1 MREAYRFKSFDFEQ
15 GEMLLI
21 DKPLNWTSF
30 DVVAK
35 IRTTTRC
42 SKVGHAGTLDP
53 LATGLL
59 ILCTG
64 KLTKQI
70 DKIQNADKEYVAHI
84 RLGATTPSYDAEF
97 EPTPVADPSHINTK
111 ELEAA
116 MQKFVGF
123 IQQRPPAYS
132 AVKVEGKRAYDQARK
147 GHEVELKPRSVRV
160 DEFSI
165 LSFHNP
171 DVVALVRCQKG
182 TYIRSLAHDLGQRLA
197 VGAYLTGL
205 RRTQIGAHRIEE
217 AWQLDALLQKLA
229 EEKQ

>member
-1 MREAYRFKSFDFEQ
+1 MRTPFKFKSFDFEA
-15 GEMLLI
+15 GEVLLI
-21 DKPLNWTSF
+21 DKPLGWTSF

-35 IRTTTRC
+35 IRSATRC

-70 DKIQNADKEYVAHI
+70 DKIQNQDKEYVANI

-97 EPTPVADPSHINTK
+97 EPTPVADPSKINIK
-111 ELEAA
+111 EMEAA
-116 MQKFVGF
+116 MHKFVGV

-132 AVKVEGKRAYDQARK
+132 AVKVDGQRAYHKARQ
-147 GHEVELKPRSVRV
+147 GAEVELKPRSVRI

-165 LSFHNP
+165 LSFQNP
-171 DVVALVRCQKG
+171 DLKALVQCQKG
-182 TYIRSLAHDLGQRLA
+182 TYIRSLAHDLGQRLG

-205 RRTQIGAHRIEE
+205 RRTQIGANRIEE
-217 AWQLDALLQKLA
+217 AWQMEALLQRLA
-229 EEKQ
+229 AEKQ